1 MRLNLKA
8 TNIVLN
14 DDIRAYLEKRISS
27 LGKLIDIEDQAV
39 MINVELGRSTK
50 HHQSGDIFFA
60 EINIYRGKETFR
72 AVSDHPDLNSAI
84 DDMRDEIAGELSS
97 RKGRAISLSRRG
109 GQIAKAILRGS
120 YDGLQYLRRPAKA
133 GWKYVKNLR
142 FWRK

>member
-8 TNIVLN
+8 TNITLT
-14 DDIRAYLEKRISS
+14 DDIRSYLEKRLLS
-27 LGKLIDIEDQAV
+27 LGKLITIEDPAI

-50 HHQSGDIFFA
+50 HHQSGDVFFA

-72 AVSDHPDLNSAI
+72 AVSNRPDLNSAI

-97 RKGRAISLSRRG
+97 RKGREISLSRRG

-120 YDGLQYLRRPAKA
+120 YDGLEYLRRPAKA
-133 GWKYVKNLR
+133 GWKYIKKLVS
-142 FWRK
+142 RK